1 MDNLEI
7 FTLSNGI
14 RVVHS
19 PVNSPI
25 SNIGLVLDVGSR
37 DESDEES
44 GLAHFIEH
52 TIFKGTKKR
61 RAYHVLNRLDSVG
74 GEINAYTGKEDTSIH
89 ASFLTEYYAR
99 AIELISDILF
109 NSTFPEKELE
119 KEKEIVLDE
128 INSYLDS
135 PSEQIFD
142 DFEEQIFRGHPL
154 SNPILGSKA
163 TLQNFTRKHILDF
176 IQRHY
181 TVENMVLCSAGNI
194 KTAQLKRLLE
204 KHFGKHLST
213 VRPPRKKIAFSYS
226 PQNVKV
232 EKHTNQAHFMIGGL
246 AYDLYNPKRAAA
258 GLLNNVLGGPGLN
271 SHLNLYIREKH
282 GIAYHLESQYTA
294 FSDTGCMHIY
304 LGTDMDQL
312 NRSIKLIGRILDKLR
327 RQSLGTLQLHQA
339 KKQLIG
345 HLALNQESNVNTM
358 LNLAKSLLIF
368 DKIESDEEV
377 YNKIYNIS
385 SSDILEVANELL
397 DPKNLS
403 TLTFI

>member
-1 MDNLEI
+1 
-7 FTLSNGI
+7 
-14 RVVHS
+14 
-19 PVNSPI
+19 
-25 SNIGLVLDVGSR
+25 
-37 DESDEES
+37 
-44 GLAHFIEH
+44 
-52 TIFKGTKKR
+52 
-61 RAYHVLNRLDSVG
+61 
-74 GEINAYTGKEDTSIH
+74 
-89 ASFLTEYYAR
+89 
-99 AIELISDILF
+99 
-109 NSTFPEKELE
+109 
-119 KEKEIVLDE
+119 
-128 INSYLDS
+128 
-135 PSEQIFD
+135 
-142 DFEEQIFRGHPL
+142 
-154 SNPILGSKA
+154 
-163 TLQNFTRKHILDF
+163 
-176 IQRHY
+176 
-181 TVENMVLCSAGNI
+181 
-194 KTAQLKRLLE
+194 
-204 KHFGKHLST
+204 
-213 VRPPRKKIAFSYS
+213 
-226 PQNVKV
+226 
-232 EKHTNQAHFMIGGL
+232 
-246 AYDLYNPKRAAA
+246 AA